1 MTPEERLERL
11 NLFLVMANQLPS
23 AKNTIDNI
31 LRVVR
36 KYDLPKHVDREF
48 IFDCL
53 IAYYQSTEEYENC
66 AELLKYKIDV
76 DRKKRITVK
85 KLTRQDLRDLRTL
98 GFKVPDEIKLRALA
112 KIAKEI
118 NRKKDS

>member
-11 NLFLVMANQLPS
+11 DLFLVMANQLPS
-23 AKNTIDNI
+23 AKDTINNI
-31 LRVVR
+31 LRIVR

-66 AELLKYKIDV
+66 AELLRYKLDL
-76 DRKKRITVK
+76 DRKKRITVN
-85 KLTRQDLRDLRTL
+85 KLTRQDLRDLRLL
-98 GFKVPDEIKLRALA
+98 GFKVPDNVKLKALA
-112 KIAKEI
+112 KLAKDI

>member
-66 AELLKYKIDV
+66 AELLKYKLDV

-85 KLTRQDLRDLRTL
+85 KSTNCFT
-98 GFKVPDEIKLRALA
+98 VALSIL
-112 KIAKEI
+112 KRELLIPK
-118 NRKKDS
+118 RYCVRSKRS